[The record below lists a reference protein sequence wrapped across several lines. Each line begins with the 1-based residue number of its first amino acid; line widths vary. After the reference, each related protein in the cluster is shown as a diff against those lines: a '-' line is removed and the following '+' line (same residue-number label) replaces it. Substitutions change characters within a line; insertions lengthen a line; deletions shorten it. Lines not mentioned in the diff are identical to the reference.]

1 MEIGDTPRFPSELR
15 ATAAGA
21 AQLRDRVEADQGD
34 QGREAQGVGR
44 RGLPRQAGD
53 LDGPGAVRVPGAAGE
68 DRRDR
73 GGAGSGGGGS
83 APRRRRGGGPNGDG
97 AQPRPAPHGD
107 GSGHGARRRQGGD
120 AGGAGRASPRPLPP
134 GHPGGPF
141 LLTPPYRAL
150 NYPTQARC
158 STKCQGAVHHP
169 SKRTM
174 ATRVKGLFRGFKHI
188 SKIFSA
194 KEDEME
200 IGHPTDVK
208 HVAHIGGNCDSVHSP
223 SWMKRFNSTADFSS
237 LGNVGQA
244 RRSLSGSQGSY
255 RARGIETSFQDSN
268 SSETGTPRAPK
279 QMKRRKHRP
288 ESSSSRPSKKASRVR
303 APYVASLG
311 DDNEAPDQLRGI

>member
-1 MEIGDTPRFPSELR
+1 
-15 ATAAGA
+15 
-21 AQLRDRVEADQGD
+21 
-34 QGREAQGVGR
+34 
-44 RGLPRQAGD
+44 
-53 LDGPGAVRVPGAAGE
+53 
-68 DRRDR
+68 
-73 GGAGSGGGGS
+73 
-83 APRRRRGGGPNGDG
+83 
-97 AQPRPAPHGD
+97 
-107 GSGHGARRRQGGD
+107 
-120 AGGAGRASPRPLPP
+120 
-134 GHPGGPF
+134 
-141 LLTPPYRAL
+141 
-150 NYPTQARC
+150 
-158 STKCQGAVHHP
+158 
-169 SKRTM
+169 M

-188 SKIFSA
+188 SKIFCKCFNWLCCYFPFVILNLCFSPSLVSSGLVAA

-208 HVAHIGGNCDSVHSP
+208 HVAHIGGHCDSVHSP
-223 SWMKRFNSTADFSS
+223 SWMKKFNSTADFSS